1 MNSIDVSNQQ
11 TELDRIEQELT
22 RAETAT
28 NPALLRKLSRQHAHL
43 KEIVST
49 AQILEETIK
58 RITESREIIESGDCD
73 EELIELAQEEIDQ
86 AGAQAEQGIQGET
99 GAAGP
104 SATCPSRCPPTSAS
118 SRLGVASRLLPCSS
132 PADSA

>member
-58 RITESREIIESGDCD
+58 RITESREIIESGD
-73 EELIELAQEEIDQ
+73 
-86 AGAQAEQGIQGET
+86 
-99 GAAGP
+99 
-104 SATCPSRCPPTSAS
+104 
-118 SRLGVASRLLPCSS
+118 
-132 PADSA
+132 